1 MLVFQLTNN
10 QFDQFVQEFFGKEVT
25 VLTFVVLFPSIGVF
39 DVQVFE
45 VDVELVE
52 DHYDVLVVLVINVD
66 KTLVK
71 T

>member
-1 MLVFQLTNN
+1 M
-10 QFDQFVQEFFGKEVT
+10 T